1 MVCFIFS
8 NSLDNF
14 MTLDEFV
21 VLLEK
26 DADPA
31 LVDAIKYWP
40 TDTKLY
46 MYLHNR
52 QLSMMEDFM
61 KILKRYEAK
70 MD

>member
-1 MVCFIFS
+1 MVRFIFS
-8 NSLDNF
+8 TSLDNF

-21 VLLEK
+21 VLLER

-40 TDTKLY
+40 ADTKLY
-46 MYLHNR
+46 MYLHNK
-52 QLSMMEDFM
+52 QLSMMEDF
-61 KILKRYEAK
+61 KKTLERYEAK